1 MNAPS
6 ENKLIHCVIYLF
18 AVFQDLDLVL
28 TASGLVVK
36 VRCPFAFGAHVL
48 VVVQF
53 AQLLTRFFW
62 TDHGYHGLMMLRW
75 RTHLK
80 KRRSLELVICCF
92 RSQEICRLIFC
103 INVKNLLCIF
113 EVINSSRKMNSP
125 PQRYEPMVAMICL
138 EKNE

>member
-1 MNAPS
+1 M
-6 ENKLIHCVIYLF
+6 HHYVIYLF

-36 VRCPFAFGAHVL
+36 VRCPFAFGTHVL

-80 KRRSLELVICCF
+80 SWR
-92 RSQEICRLIFC
+92 
-103 INVKNLLCIF
+103 
-113 EVINSSRKMNSP
+113 
-125 PQRYEPMVAMICL
+125 
-138 EKNE
+138 EKKYIY

>member
-1 MNAPS
+1 MQLRFHEIFFQFSSKSKHLVKAQLHESMIAPS
-6 ENKLIHCVIYLF
+6 EKKLTHCVIYLF

-53 AQLLTRFFW
+53 AQLFTRFFW

-80 KRRSLELVICCF
+80 SWRK
-92 RSQEICRLIFC
+92 
-103 INVKNLLCIF
+103 KNI
-113 EVINSSRKMNSP
+113 
-125 PQRYEPMVAMICL
+125 
-138 EKNE
+138 